1 MRYTTRDAM
10 HHSTAAHKVAACAR
24 QWPHAQR
31 HLVAYGWCLAPN
43 MAARAATASRD
54 TRIAWHMDDACSTS
68 MTART
73 AAASGCTWMVPCFES
88 TAGLNQRLHS
98 RWRHCVAHGASH
110 RIMCCMACHAVRL
123 GISASLHIYDCTHG
137 GSIAWHMDGA
147 SPHINGCTHDSSIAR
162 HIYGASLH
170 INGCTHGGS
179 IAWHMDGA
187 SLHVNGCAHGGS
199 TAWHMDGASLRIKS
213 CTHSGSIAWHT
224 VPRIVSSAACNAA

>member
-54 TRIAWHMDDACSTS
+54 TRIACHMDDACSTS

-98 RWRHCVAHGASH
+98 RWRHCVAHGASY

-123 GISASLHIYDCTHG
+123 GISARFISMT
-137 GSIAWHMDGA
+137 ARTAAA
-147 SPHINGCTHDSSIAR
+147 SRGTWMVPHLISMAAR
-162 HIYGASLH
+162 TTAASR
-170 INGCTHGGS
+170 GT
-179 IAWHMDGA
+179 
-187 SLHVNGCAHGGS
+187 
-199 TAWHMDGASLRIKS
+199 
-213 CTHSGSIAWHT
+213 
-224 VPRIVSSAACNAA
+224 